1 MDFDDAIAKHASQTS
16 ISLINQYILGNYEFS
31 FSPISVQLT
40 SKYISLLK
48 SNKAVGHDGLHAAFL
63 KCSGAKT
70 SLCNVFKAN
79 TFSRTFLVFLNGLV
93 SIPYTIRKMICAKKI
108 IGLLMIWWPS
118 IRYLKEF
125 HPIS

>member
-48 SNKAVGHDGLHAAFL
+48 SNKAVGHDGLRAAFL
-63 KCSGAKT
+63 KCSGDNVPKP
-70 SLCNVFKAN
+70 LCVMYL
-79 TFSRTFLVFLNGLV
+79 RRIHFLVNGLV
-93 SIPYTIRKMICAKKI
+93 SIPYTIRKIICAKI
-108 IGLLMIWWPS
+108 IICLLMIWWLS

-125 HPIS
+125 YPIS